1 MGRVNLEELSEV
13 WGYCFNCFTTHPE
26 YVCPDCVTEE
36 ELRDLENDEMLTEK
50 DVDQNSLFFCDRCK
64 KRME

>member
-1 MGRVNLEELSEV
+1 MGRVNLEDLEGV
-13 WGYCFNCFTTHPE
+13 WGYRFNSRFSNVE
-26 YVCPDCVTEE
+26 YVCPNCIREE
-36 ELRDLENDEMLTEK
+36 ELRDLEGDEMLTGK